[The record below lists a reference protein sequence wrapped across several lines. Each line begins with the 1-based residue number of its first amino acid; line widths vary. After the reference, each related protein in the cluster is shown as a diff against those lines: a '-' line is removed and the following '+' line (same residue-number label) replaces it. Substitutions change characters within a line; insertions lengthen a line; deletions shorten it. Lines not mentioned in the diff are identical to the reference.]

1 MKNTVF
7 HVIIHS
13 TAKKTLDSKKKKWY
27 NRDFPGG
34 SIVRTLPSDAG
45 HAGSIP
51 DQGAKIPHTSG
62 PKIQNIKQKQ
72 YCNKFNKNFIKW
84 STSKNFYKK

>member
-13 TAKKTLDSKKKKWY
+13 TAKKTLDSKKKKKWY

-72 YCNKFNKNFIKW
+72 YCNRFSKDFKND
-84 STSKNFYKK
+84 SH

>member
-1 MKNTVF
+1 MMKNKVF
-7 HVIIHS
+7 HGIIHS
-13 TAKKTLDSKKKKWY
+13 TAKKTLDSKKKKKRCH

-34 SIVRTLPSDAG
+34 SVVRTLPSDAG

-51 DQGAKIPHTSG
+51 GQGVKVPHTSG

-72 YCNKFNKNFIKW
+72 YCNRFSKDFKNG
-84 STSKNFYKK
+84 SH